1 MLMQLNIIDNI
12 KHEMSKA
19 GTAVKNEVHH
29 LEPIVENDWKK
40 VSTDL
45 ILAGQKCG
53 TNSICQELATYGI
66 NENQKIDSEIVNN
79 WMKTGKYG
87 QWCAGN
93 SICTEAVQ
101 KALTTANTKETEAL
115 QHWLH
120 PSALM
125 NMSIMDDIKKEAAKA
140 KAAVEADAAK
150 AKTDLANEWK
160 KVSTDLSVAG
170 QKCGANPI
178 CQELASYGVNV
189 NHHIDVL
196 VVKQWLKE
204 GQWGQWCAGNKTCM
218 DAVHEALDGAT
229 KAESTAISHWLHPK
243 HTAKSLLMNLNLW
256 DTIKADVKKVGH
268 EFMVAGQWCG
278 SNSLCLEIA

>member
-1 MLMQLNIIDNI
+1 MQLNIIDNI
-12 KHEMSKA
+12 KHEIAKA

-29 LEPIVENDWKK
+29 LEPIVKKDWRT

-45 ILAGQKCG
+45 VLAGQKCG
-53 TNSICQELATYGI
+53 TNQICQELATYGI
-66 NENQKIDSEIVNN
+66 NESQKIDAELVNN

-87 QWCAGN
+87 QWCASN
-93 SICTEAVQ
+93 SVCTEAVQ
-101 KALTTANTKETEAL
+101 KALETANTKETAAL

-125 NMSIMDDIKKEAAKA
+125 NLSLIDDIKKEAAKA
-140 KAAVEADAAK
+140 KAAAEAEAAK
-150 AKTDLANEWK
+150 VKKAASDDWK
-160 KVSTDLSVAG
+160 KVSTDLVLAG

-204 GQWGQWCAGNKTCM
+204 GQWGQWCAGNDVCM
-218 DAVHEALDGAT
+218 KAVHEALVNTT
-229 KAESTAISHWLHPK
+229 KAEK
-243 HTAKSLLMNLNLW
+243 
-256 DTIKADVKKVGH
+256 
-268 EFMVAGQWCG
+268 
-278 SNSLCLEIA
+278 